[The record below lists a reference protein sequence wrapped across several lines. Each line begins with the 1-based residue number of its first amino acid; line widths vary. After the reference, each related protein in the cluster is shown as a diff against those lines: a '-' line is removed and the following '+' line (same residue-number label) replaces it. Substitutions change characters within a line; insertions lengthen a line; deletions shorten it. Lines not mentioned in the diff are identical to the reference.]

1 MLKRLYTHTQNYKR
15 KLQYPKLPLEVLR
28 ELHYSTTVLL
38 FIHFTDVDILV
49 EVTGR
54 QAGRGREINWLTQT
68 NTLTKQIIGSRD
80 EAFKNMW
87 V

>member
-54 QAGRGREINWLTQT
+54 QAG
-68 NTLTKQIIGSRD
+68 
-80 EAFKNMW
+80 EAER
-87 V
+87 